1 MTPAGSVKPTLVPE
15 LLCRD
20 IKKSLDFY
28 TRILGFRVVYE
39 RPEFGFAYLEREGA
53 ELMLEAIP
61 ASNDAGRAWISGP
74 LAPPFGRGINF
85 QIQVSDVEAL
95 YADVNK
101 AKAPLFME
109 MESKWYRKTDYEVG
123 NRQFI
128 VSDPDG
134 YLLRFYQD
142 LGRRDAA

>member
-1 MTPAGSVKPTLVPE
+1 MAGKPALVPE

-20 IKKSLDFY
+20 FQTSLDFY
-28 TRILGFRVVYE
+28 TRVLGFRIVYE
-39 RPEFGFAYLEREGA
+39 RPEFGFAYIEREGA
-53 ELMLEAIP
+53 EMMLEAIP
-61 ASNDAGRAWISGP
+61 AEGEDQSRAWIAGK
-74 LAPPFGRGINF
+74 LDHPFGRGINF

-95 YADVNK
+95 YADVNNV
-101 AKAPLFME
+101 KAPLFME

-142 LGRRDAA
+142 LGRRDVA